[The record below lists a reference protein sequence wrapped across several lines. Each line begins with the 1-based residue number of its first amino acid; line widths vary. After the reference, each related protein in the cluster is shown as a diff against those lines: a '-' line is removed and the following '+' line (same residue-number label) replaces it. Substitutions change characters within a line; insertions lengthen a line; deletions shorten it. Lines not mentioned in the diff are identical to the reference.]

1 MVDANSR
8 RIFGALVSAAFV
20 DGSIGEEEKQ
30 VLHRKATE
38 LDIPVMMFDDFI
50 TRGAQGKLR
59 LVVPPGADQRER
71 MLNDLIDIVC
81 ADANLEASEQHL
93 IVRFANH
100 IGVSSSDLRGR
111 VRARMSRQSRE
122 RRRPEPPKEEFRIIE
137 EEEPIPVA
145 EVVEPPKPVKPR
157 VKEKPIVVAEEAA
170 RAEPPPWKPG
180 PVKMEP
186 SSFAKE
192 PELGIPPVTLQ
203 LIRQAVLFEK
213 EKDARHYVERMMDC
227 SGAEA
232 EEIIRKLRTAYPA
245 LRPGSMRIKGKTAR

>member
-20 DGSIGEEEKQ
+20 DGSIGDEEKQ

-38 LDIPVMMFDDFI
+38 LDIPVRMFDDFI

-59 LVVPPGADQRER
+59 LVVPPGAAQREQ
-71 MLNDLIDIVC
+71 MLNDLIEIVC

-100 IGVSSSDLRGR
+100 IGVSSSDLRRR
-111 VRARMSRQSRE
+111 VRARMSRRPRE
-122 RRRPEPPKEEFRIIE
+122 RRRPEPPKEDFRILE
-137 EEEPIPVA
+137 EDAIPLA
-145 EVVEPPKPVKPR
+145 EVVEPSKPVKPK

-170 RAEPPPWKPG
+170 RPELPPWKPG
-180 PVKMEP
+180 PVEMEP
-186 SSFAKE
+186 SSFSKE
-192 PELGIPPVTLQ
+192 PDLGIPPVTLQ
-203 LIRQAVLFEK
+203 LIRQAVLFEN

-232 EEIIRKLRTAYPA
+232 EEIIRKLRAAYPA
-245 LRPGSMRIKGKTAR
+245 LRPGSMRVRVKTRR